1 MSTEKNMTDFIPMNK
16 KITKENR
23 VLVESIKAEILDL
36 SDQQQE
42 LFDKLIE
49 DLGIE
54 DEADTNWVFDFI
66 YNAGIVSNEYYKMI
80 ESSIFEQDEN
90 LV

>member
-1 MSTEKNMTDFIPMNK
+1 MNRLMNIDKNMTDFIPMNK

-23 VLVESIKAEILDL
+23 VLVESTKKEILDL

-49 DLGIE
+49 DLKVE
-54 DEADTNWVFDFI
+54 DESDINWIFDFI
-66 YNAGIVSNEYYKMI
+66 YNAGIVSNEYYQMI
-80 ESSIFEQDEN
+80 ESSIFEQD
-90 LV
+90 

>member
-1 MSTEKNMTDFIPMNK
+1 MNK

-23 VLVESIKAEILDL
+23 VLVESTKKEILDL

-49 DLGIE
+49 DLKVE
-54 DEADTNWVFDFI
+54 DESDINWIFDFI
-66 YNAGIVSNEYYKMI
+66 YNAGIVSNEYYQMI
-80 ESSIFEQDEN
+80 ESSIFEQD
-90 LV
+90 